1 VVVLTVAR
9 RTSPAGG
16 CGTLVGVLLLVG
28 LAILVIK
35 WALITAAI
43 LAVPFG
49 VWWLVDRSRQ
59 RRRVE
64 AVGAAAARRA
74 EVESRAVVD
83 AAGGCGWCGSRIPHR
98 DDRTGAPVTPRRFHH
113 DEIEET
119 IAPTA

>member
-1 VVVLTVAR
+1 MAR
-9 RTSPAGG
+9 RPSPAGG
-16 CGTLVGVLLLVG
+16 CGTLIGVLLLVG

-59 RRRVE
+59 RRRVD
-64 AVGAAAARRA
+64 AAGAAAARRA

-98 DDRTGAPVTPRRFHH
+98 DDRTGVPVSPRRFHR

-119 IAPTA
+119 IAPTS

>member
-98 DDRTGAPVTPRRFHH
+98 DDRTGAPVTPRRFHR